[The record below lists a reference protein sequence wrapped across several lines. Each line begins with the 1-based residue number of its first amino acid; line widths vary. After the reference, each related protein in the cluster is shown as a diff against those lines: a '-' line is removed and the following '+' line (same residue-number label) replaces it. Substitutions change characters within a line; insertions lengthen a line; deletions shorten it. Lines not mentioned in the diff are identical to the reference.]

1 MDDPLLMLPGAL
13 CDVRLFDPQFNHF
26 IQLSVQ
32 MGEYGEVDNVAA
44 MAWMVLGRAPPR
56 FALMG
61 LSLGGIVAQEIMRQA
76 PQRVTRLALLDTN
89 PDPATAEQMQARR
102 DEIELVRS
110 GGERAMMELME
121 NQYWPLYV
129 ADAHRRDDRLR
140 GLVLEMARLAGPD
153 TLCRQWRAI
162 ADKPDGR
169 ASLADIR
176 CPTLIMCGAE
186 DGLCTPDTHRR
197 MARAIAGARLVILP
211 GCGHLST
218 LEAPQQVNE
227 HLSAWLSA

>member
-1 MDDPLLMLPGAL
+1 MDEPLLMLPGAL
-13 CDVRLFDPQFNHF
+13 CDARLFGPQFDHF
-26 IQLSVQ
+26 IQHPVQ
-32 MGEYGEVDNVAA
+32 MGEYGAVDNVAA
-44 MAWMVLGRAPPR
+44 MAWMVLDRAPPR

-61 LSLGGIVAQEIMRQA
+61 LSLGGIVAQEIMRQE
-76 PQRVTRLALLDTN
+76 PKRVTRLALLDTN
-89 PDPATAEQMQARR
+89 PDPATAEQIQARR
-102 DEIELVRS
+102 DEIELVRRD
-110 GGERAMMELME
+110 GERAMMKLVED
-121 NQYWPLYV
+121 QYWPLYV
-129 ADAHRRDDRLR
+129 AAAHRRDDRLR

-169 ASLADIR
+169 DSLADIA
-176 CPTLIMCGAE
+176 CPTLVLCGVE

-197 MARAIAGARLVILP
+197 MARAIGGARLVILP

-227 HLSAWLSA
+227 HLSEWLTA